1 MITKEEFEKSCKTNE
16 FSAEAFYDMYKE
28 LRDKNKQ
35 ELSFTEFNEHFH
47 FYLTVLEQDK
57 KDIVFNK
64 LIEHY
69 NKKFNIT
76 TKN

>member
-1 MITKEEFEKSCKTNE
+1 MITKEEFQKSCNTNE
-16 FSAEAFYDMYKE
+16 FSAELFYDMYKE

-35 ELSFTEFNEHFH
+35 ELSFNEFNHSFNL
-47 FYLTVLEQDK
+47 YINVLEKDK
-57 KDIVFNK
+57 KDIIFNK

-76 TKN
+76 TN